1 MALTGT
7 QVPMPPL
14 ELGQTYAFT
23 VAQMYTY
30 VDTGTNAY
38 PGDSQAIGWSLY
50 VFGSTPPPGMTVT
63 ATSFS
68 GTPTEAG
75 DFVVVLEWANRY
87 NQKTRYNVL
96 VAVAGNEPE
105 PEPEPVTDDKA
116 DVAAL
121 MGQPDNPDLIAVIDK
136 ALETIRALVYA
147 YTRGNGFSGVWP
159 NPELPNPE
167 LPNPELRAVIRTAT
181 ARLTANPEQVASTV
195 GGVTVGAGFNGWSL
209 AELAVLNRY
218 RKRAL

>member
-14 ELGQTYAFT
+14 ELGQTYTFT

-105 PEPEPVTDDKA
+105 PVEVIDAKA

-121 MGQPDNPDLIAVIDK
+121 MGQPDNPDLVAVIDQ
-136 ALETIRALVYA
+136 ALETIYQLVSA
-147 YTRGNGFSGVWP
+147 YTRGNGFTGGV
-159 NPELPNPE
+159 
-167 LPNPELRAVIRTAT
+167 PNPELRAVIRTAT
-181 ARLTANPEQVASTV
+181 ARLTANPEQVGSTV
-195 GGVTVGAGFNGWSL
+195 GGVTTGAGFNGWSL

>member
-14 ELGQTYAFT
+14 ELGQTYTFT

-63 ATSFS
+63 ATTFS

-105 PEPEPVTDDKA
+105 PVEVIDAKA

-121 MGQPDNPDLIAVIDK
+121 MGQPDNPDLVAVIDK
-136 ALETIRALVYA
+136 ALTTINAMVSA
-147 YTRGNGFSGVWP
+147 YTRGNGFTGGVP
-159 NPELPNPE
+159 NR
-167 LPNPELRAVIRTAT
+167 ELRAVIRTAT

>member
-14 ELGQTYAFT
+14 EVGQTYTFT

-30 VDTGTNAY
+30 VDTGTLAY
-38 PGDSQAIGWSLY
+38 PGDPQAIGWSLY
-50 VFGSTPPPGMTVT
+50 TFGSTPPPGMTVT
-63 ATSFS
+63 ATTFS

-75 DFVVVLEWANRY
+75 TYKVVLRWADRY
-87 NQKTRYNVL
+87 NKKTDYNVL

-105 PEPEPVTDDKA
+105 PVEVIDAKA

-121 MGQPDNPDLIAVIDK
+121 MGQPDNPDLVAVIDK
-136 ALETIRALVYA
+136 ALTTIYQLVSA
-147 YTRGNGFSGVWP
+147 YTRGNGFVGGV
-159 NPELPNPE
+159 
-167 LPNPELRAVIRTAT
+167 PNPELRAVIRTAT

>member
-7 QVPMPPL
+7 QVPLPPL
-14 ELGQTYAFT
+14 ELGQTYTFT
-23 VAQMYTY
+23 KRQLFDH
-30 VDTGTNAY
+30 VDTGVNDWREGSGPTRFWALI
-38 PGDSQAIGWSLY
+38 PEA
-50 VFGSTPPPGMTVT
+50 STPPPGMHVT
-63 ATSFS
+63 AQDFT

-75 DFVVVLEWANRY
+75 DFVVVLRY
-87 NQKTRYNVL
+87 TDAYAKKTDYNVM
-96 VAVAGNEPE
+96 VAVAGNA
-105 PEPEPVTDDKA
+105 PEPVEVVDAKA

-136 ALETIRALVYA
+136 ALTTIYQLVSA
-147 YTRGNGFSGVWP
+147 YTRGNGFVGGV
-159 NPELPNPE
+159 
-167 LPNPELRAVIRTAT
+167 PNPELRAVIRTAT

-195 GGVTVGAGFNGWSL
+195 GGVTTGAGFNGWSL

>member
-14 ELGQTYAFT
+14 ELGQTYTFT

-105 PEPEPVTDDKA
+105 PVEVIDAKA

-121 MGQPDNPDLIAVIDK
+121 MGQPDNPDLVAVIDQ
-136 ALETIRALVYA
+136 ALETIYQLVSA
-147 YTRGNGFSGVWP
+147 YTRGNGFTGGV
-159 NPELPNPE
+159 
-167 LPNPELRAVIRTAT
+167 PNPELRAVIRTAT
-181 ARLTANPEQVASTV
+181 ARLTANPEQVGSTV